1 MALGFSS
8 GLLTGLQQYGQGG
21 GAIPADPR
29 QRNAMQAAGVTNP
42 LLQRFGMGLG
52 GILGTDMRSPMEQF
66 GSALQGIDTST
77 AEGKKALLAALAKV
91 DPISAVKM
99 SEAFRQEAMEAPR
112 RAAELA
118 RIQAQTEAS
127 KAQAETR
134 NISYVEKV
142 PVLSPITGE
151 PLPNQ
156 FTTVQR
162 TMTQIKDAEGNWTIP
177 EASKMAAEAAGITNE
192 RLNQAAEQET
202 IEYFLDDKGKRRM
215 VSYTDGKPFEIID
228 DEKVELD
235 PAVVEKWRGV
245 GEVGQEPKLPEPPPS
260 TTGQTR
266 PTQTLDL
273 QQKENILRN
282 RGMLTDPVFAPYVR

>member
-8 GLLTGLQQYGQGG
+8 GLLSGLQNFGQGG
-21 GAIPADPR
+21 GNIPADPR

-42 LLQRFGMGLG
+42 LLQQFGMGLG
-52 GILGTDMRSPMEQF
+52 GILGNDMRSPMEQF
-66 GSALQGIDTST
+66 GSAIQGIDTAT
-77 AEGKKALLAALAKV
+77 PEGKKALLAALAKV

-99 SEAFRQEAMEAPR
+99 SEAFRQEAAEAPR

-118 RIQAQTEAS
+118 RIQAQTEAAKS
-127 KAQAETR
+127 QSETR

-142 PVLSPITGE
+142 PIMSPITNE
-151 PLPNQ
+151 PIPNQ

-177 EASKMAAEAAGITNE
+177 EASKMAAKAAGITNE

-202 IEYFLDDKGKRRM
+202 IEYFLDEKGKRRM
-215 VSYTDGKPFEIID
+215 VSYTDGKPFEIVD

-235 PAVVEKWRGV
+235 PVTVEKWRGV
-245 GEVGQEPKLPEPPPS
+245 GEVGGQAELPQPAPAA
-260 TTGQTR
+260 GQQK

-273 QQKENILRN
+273 QQKENVLRN
-282 RGMLTDPVFAPYVR
+282 SGMLTNPIFAPYVR

>member
-8 GLLTGLQQYGQGG
+8 GLLSGLQNFGQGG
-21 GAIPADPR
+21 GNIPADPR
-29 QRNAMQAAGVTNP
+29 QRNAMQAAGITNP
-42 LLQRFGMGLG
+42 LLQQFGMGLG
-52 GILGTDMRSPMEQF
+52 GILGNDMRSPMEQF
-66 GSALQGIDTST
+66 GSAIQGIDTAT
-77 AEGKKALLAALAKV
+77 PEGKKALLAALAKV

-99 SEAFRQEAMEAPR
+99 SEAFRQEAAEAPR

-118 RIQAQTEAS
+118 RIQAQTEAAKS
-127 KAQAETR
+127 QSETR

-142 PVLSPITGE
+142 PVMSPITNE
-151 PLPNQ
+151 PIPNQ

-177 EASKMAAEAAGITNE
+177 EASKMAAKAAGITNE

-202 IEYFLDDKGKRRM
+202 IEYFLDEKGKRRM
-215 VSYTDGKPFEIID
+215 VSYTDGKPFEIVD

-235 PAVVEKWRGV
+235 PVTVEKWRGV
-245 GEVGQEPKLPEPPPS
+245 GEVGGQAELPQPAPAA
-260 TTGQTR
+260 GQQK

-273 QQKENILRN
+273 QQKENVLRN
-282 RGMLTDPVFAPYVR
+282 SGMLTNPIFAPYVR